1 MLSVSHKEREPH
13 AAGQTNHRTTAM
25 ASIIHATGSS
35 FLAIS
40 MSVQSPSFNEM
51 RQQMMDRMQSSASQM
66 QATFFTKNSFR
77 KRNPQGLTLGD
88 SSCSQLVL
96 IFENCLAVVEVT
108 GRPVG
113 EGHRLPADVDD
124 LTRLRPEGSSL
135 GGTSDRNLT
144 VVGLV
149 PVMLEH
155 VIAPKLMGF
164 RRDVRGHRPAAV
176 LDMLVL
182 LAAIGAL
189 GLGSVVHLLHCSNL
203 SNEDDSAEGNMPPK
217 KHNVKRLRH
226 TARRTFRLTT
236 GYGVRVQCLTV
247 GRGAP
252 YGREA
257 EHCGSD
263 LCLYDYGCAK
273 RSAFF
278 VLMGFAFFVFKKKG
292 EQQVA
297 TLPFDLTTMTGCE
310 TIIAN
315 NFAIVRP
322 VIVSLP
328 NPKFSRDS
336 AILTIT
342 KLVDWH
348 HRHCNGVCQSSNDC
362 QPGKDIFHVIPPFRS
377 SVVFF
382 GKHVYSPGN
391 TR

>member
-35 FLAIS
+35 FLAVS

-51 RQQMMDRMQSSASQM
+51 WQQMMDRIQSSASQM
-66 QATFFTKNSFR
+66 QAMLFTKNSFR
-77 KRNPQGLTLGD
+77 KRDPQGLTLGD

-96 IFENCLAVVEVT
+96 VFENCLAVVEVT
-108 GRPVG
+108 GRPVA

-135 GGTSDRNLT
+135 GGTSDRNLA

-155 VIAPKLMGF
+155 VVATELMGF
-164 RRDVRGHRPAAV
+164 RCDVRGHRPAAV

-182 LAAIGAL
+182 LVGVGAL
-189 GLGSVVHLLHCSNL
+189 GLGGVIHLLHDSNL

-217 KHNVKRLRH
+217 KHNVKRMRH

-236 GYGVRVQCLTV
+236 GYGVRMQCFTV

-252 YGREA
+252 RRREA
-257 EHCGSD
+257 EHYGSD

-273 RSAFF
+273 RSAF
-278 VLMGFAFFVFKKKG
+278 
-292 EQQVA
+292 
-297 TLPFDLTTMTGCE
+297 
-310 TIIAN
+310 
-315 NFAIVRP
+315 
-322 VIVSLP
+322 
-328 NPKFSRDS
+328 
-336 AILTIT
+336 
-342 KLVDWH
+342 LV
-348 HRHCNGVCQSSNDC
+348 
-362 QPGKDIFHVIPPFRS
+362 
-377 SVVFF
+377 
-382 GKHVYSPGN
+382 
-391 TR
+391 

>member
-1 MLSVSHKEREPH
+1 MLSVSHKKREPH
-13 AAGQTNHRTTAM
+13 AAGQTNHRTTAT

-40 MSVQSPSFNEM
+40 MSVQSPSFNEI

-66 QATFFTKNSFR
+66 QAAFFTKNSFR
-77 KRNPQGLTLGD
+77 KRDPQVLTLGD

-113 EGHRLPADVDD
+113 ERHRLPADVDD

-135 GGTSDRNLT
+135 GGTNDSNLA
-144 VVGLV
+144 VIFFV

-155 VIAPKLMGF
+155 VVAPKLMGF
-164 RRDVRGHRPAAV
+164 RRDIRWYRPAAV
-176 LDMLVL
+176 LNMLVL

-189 GLGSVVHLLHCSNL
+189 GLCGVVHLLHDSNL

-226 TARRTFRLTT
+226 IARRTFRLTT
-236 GYGVRVQCLTV
+236 GYRVRMQCLTV

-278 VLMGFAFFVFKKKG
+278 VLMGLCFLLLEKG
-292 EQQVA
+292 EQACAALLLFICYQQ
-297 TLPFDLTTMTGCE
+297 TNT
-310 TIIAN
+310 
-315 NFAIVRP
+315 
-322 VIVSLP
+322 
-328 NPKFSRDS
+328 
-336 AILTIT
+336 
-342 KLVDWH
+342 H
-348 HRHCNGVCQSSNDC
+348 HR
-362 QPGKDIFHVIPPFRS
+362 
-377 SVVFF
+377 
-382 GKHVYSPGN
+382 
-391 TR
+391 